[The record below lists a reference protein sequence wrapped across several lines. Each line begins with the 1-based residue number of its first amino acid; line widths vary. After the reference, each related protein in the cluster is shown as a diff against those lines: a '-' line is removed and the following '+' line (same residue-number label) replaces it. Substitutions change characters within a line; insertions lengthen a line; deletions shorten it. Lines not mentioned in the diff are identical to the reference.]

1 MKINDDEPLPRHTK
15 YSWEECYAKVVLE
28 EFFKEK
34 FKDLNIKD
42 KPDLQNEVLSIG
54 IECTVSI
61 DKESIEAENLYSEL
75 TYGKSRNPDKCKER
89 IKRLGGNITEYSMFE
104 SSTVSLKSILG
115 AVKTKLKKLNGN
127 GYKIFE
133 KNYLLIRDCIYIPN
147 QQIKGLQYSIGLI
160 QSKYPVE
167 FDKIYIL
174 LNSKLIELNMIDYTN
189 KCIEFDSNT
198 QYELA
203 EKARNVVVEKEEKV
217 KEKND
222 K

>member
-75 TYGKSRNPDKCKER
+75 TYGKSKNPDKCKER

-104 SSTVSLKSILG
+104 SRTVSLKSILG
-115 AVKTKLKKLNGN
+115 AVKTKLKKLNGK

-147 QQIKGLQYSIGLI
+147 QQIQGLQYSIGII

-203 EKARNVVVEKEEKV
+203 EKARNIVVEKEEKV

>member
-1 MKINDDEPLPRHTK
+1 MKINDDEPLHRHTK

-42 KPDLQNEVLSIG
+42 KPDLQNKVLSIG

-75 TYGKSRNPDKCKER
+75 TYGKSKNPDKCKER

-115 AVKTKLKKLNGN
+115 AVKTKLKKSNGN

>member
-15 YSWEECYAKVVLE
+15 YNWEECYAKVVLE
-28 EFFKEK
+28 EFCKEE

-42 KPDLQNEVLSIG
+42 KPDLQNEVSSIG

-61 DKESIEAENLYSEL
+61 DEESIEAEKLYSEL
-75 TYGKSRNPDKCKER
+75 TYGKSKNPDKCKER
-89 IKRLGGNITEYSMFE
+89 IKRLGANITKYFMFE
-104 SSTVSLKSILG
+104 SRTVSLKSILG

-133 KNYLLIRDCIYIPN
+133 KNYLLIRDCICIPN
-147 QQIKGLQYSIGLI
+147 QQIQGLQYLIGMI
-160 QSKYPVE
+160 QSKYSIG

-203 EKARNVVVEKEEKV
+203 EKARNIVVEKEEKV

>member
-75 TYGKSRNPDKCKER
+75 TYGKSKNPDKCKER

-104 SSTVSLKSILG
+104 SRTVSLKSILG
-115 AVKTKLKKLNGN
+115 AVKTKLKKLNGK

-147 QQIKGLQYSIGLI
+147 QQIQRLQYSIGII

-203 EKARNVVVEKEEKV
+203 EKARNIVVEK
-217 KEKND
+217 
-222 K
+222 

>member
-1 MKINDDEPLPRHTK
+1 
-15 YSWEECYAKVVLE
+15 
-28 EFFKEK
+28 
-34 FKDLNIKD
+34 
-42 KPDLQNEVLSIG
+42 
-54 IECTVSI
+54 
-61 DKESIEAENLYSEL
+61 
-75 TYGKSRNPDKCKER
+75 
-89 IKRLGGNITEYSMFE
+89 MFE
-104 SSTVSLKSILG
+104 SRTVSLKSILG
-115 AVKTKLKKLNGN
+115 VVKTKLKKLNGN

-203 EKARNVVVEKEEKV
+203 EKARNIVVEKEEKV

>member
-75 TYGKSRNPDKCKER
+75 TYGKSKNPDKCKER

>member
-1 MKINDDEPLPRHTK
+1 M
-15 YSWEECYAKVVLE
+15 
-28 EFFKEK
+28 
-34 FKDLNIKD
+34 
-42 KPDLQNEVLSIG
+42 SIG
-54 IECTVSI
+54 IECTISI
-61 DKESIEAENLYSEL
+61 DKESIEAENLYSKL
-75 TYGKSRNPDKCKER
+75 TYGKSKNPDKCKER

-104 SSTVSLKSILG
+104 SRTVSLKSIVG
-115 AVKTKLKKLNGN
+115 AVKAKLKRLNGN

-133 KNYLLIRDCIYIPN
+133 KNYLLIRDYIYIPN
-147 QQIKGLQYSIGLI
+147 QQIQGLQYSIGII

-174 LNSKLIELNMIDYTN
+174 LNSKLIELNMIDCTN
-189 KCIEFDSNT
+189 KCIEFDNNT

-203 EKARNVVVEKEEKV
+203 ERARNIAVEHEEKV

>member
-1 MKINDDEPLPRHTK
+1 MKINKDEPLPRHTE
-15 YSWEECYAKVVLE
+15 YEWEECYAKVVLE
-28 EFFKEK
+28 NLLKDEFY
-34 FKDLNIKD
+34 DLNIID
-42 KPDLQNEVLSIG
+42 KPDLQNEELNVG

-61 DKESIEAENLYSEL
+61 NMESMEAEYLYSEL
-75 TYGKSRNPDKCKER
+75 TYGKSKNPDKCKER
-89 IKRLGGNITEYSMFE
+89 IKKLGGNITEYSMFE

-189 KCIEFDSNT
+189 KCIEFNSNT

-203 EKARNVVVEKEEKV
+203 EKARDIVVKQEEKE

>member
-1 MKINDDEPLPRHTK
+1 MKISRDNRSFIVRGGTIMKINDDELLPRHTK

-75 TYGKSRNPDKCKER
+75 TYGKLKNPDKCKER

-104 SSTVSLKSILG
+104 SRTVSLKSILG

-127 GYKIFE
+127 F
-133 KNYLLIRDCIYIPN
+133 
-147 QQIKGLQYSIGLI
+147 
-160 QSKYPVE
+160 
-167 FDKIYIL
+167 
-174 LNSKLIELNMIDYTN
+174 
-189 KCIEFDSNT
+189 
-198 QYELA
+198 
-203 EKARNVVVEKEEKV
+203 
-217 KEKND
+217 
-222 K
+222 

>member
-75 TYGKSRNPDKCKER
+75 TYGKSKNPDKCKER
-89 IKRLGGNITEYSMFE
+89 IKRLGGNITEYSMLE
-104 SSTVSLKSILG
+104 SRTVSLKSILG
-115 AVKTKLKKLNGN
+115 AVKTKLKKLNGK

-147 QQIKGLQYSIGLI
+147 QQIQGLQYSIGII

-198 QYELA
+198 QYELT
-203 EKARNVVVEKEEKV
+203 EKARNIVVEKEEKV

>member
-42 KPDLQNEVLSIG
+42 KPDLQNKVLSIG

-75 TYGKSRNPDKCKER
+75 TYGKSKNPDKCKER

>member
-75 TYGKSRNPDKCKER
+75 TYGKSKNLDKCKER

-104 SSTVSLKSILG
+104 SRTVSLKSILG
-115 AVKTKLKKLNGN
+115 AVKTKLKKLNGK

-147 QQIKGLQYSIGLI
+147 QQIQGLQYSIGII

-203 EKARNVVVEKEEKV
+203 EKARNIVVEKEEKV

>member
-75 TYGKSRNPDKCKER
+75 TCGKSKNPDKCKER

-104 SSTVSLKSILG
+104 SRTVSLKSILG
-115 AVKTKLKKLNGN
+115 AVKTKLKKLNGK

-147 QQIKGLQYSIGLI
+147 QQIQGLQYSIGII

-198 QYELA
+198 QYELG
-203 EKARNVVVEKEEKV
+203 EKARNIVVEKEEKV

>member
-1 MKINDDEPLPRHTK
+1 MKINDDEPLPRHTR

-75 TYGKSRNPDKCKER
+75 TYGKSKNTDKCKER

-104 SSTVSLKSILG
+104 SRTVSLKSILG

-147 QQIKGLQYSIGLI
+147 QQIKGLQYSIGII

-203 EKARNVVVEKEEKV
+203 EKARNIVVEKEEKV

>member
-1 MKINDDEPLPRHTK
+1 MQL
-15 YSWEECYAKVVLE
+15 
-28 EFFKEK
+28 
-34 FKDLNIKD
+34 
-42 KPDLQNEVLSIG
+42 
-54 IECTVSI
+54 
-61 DKESIEAENLYSEL
+61 
-75 TYGKSRNPDKCKER
+75 
-89 IKRLGGNITEYSMFE
+89 
-104 SSTVSLKSILG
+104 
-115 AVKTKLKKLNGN
+115 KLKKLNGKE
-127 GYKIFE
+127 YKIFE
-133 KNYLLIRDCIYIPN
+133 KNYLLIRGCIYIPN

-198 QYELA
+198 HYELA
-203 EKARNVVVEKEEKV
+203 EKARNIVVEKEEKV